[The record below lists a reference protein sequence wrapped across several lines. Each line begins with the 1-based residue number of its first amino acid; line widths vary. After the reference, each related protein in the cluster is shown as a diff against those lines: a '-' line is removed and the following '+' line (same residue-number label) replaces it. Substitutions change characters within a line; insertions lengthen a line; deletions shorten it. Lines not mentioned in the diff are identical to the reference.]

1 MRLAAIQRHPIKSH
15 GREPLEAT
23 SLAEGAALPW
33 DRRWAV
39 LHAGSKVDP
48 AAPCWAPSANFVIGT
63 KLPAILAINAALDE
77 AAATVTLSH
86 PARPDLTLAPDAPED
101 QARFLAWVAPL
112 SDPEA
117 PPPVALISVP
127 GRGITDTPFPSVSL
141 LNLASNADLSARMGL
156 DLSPLRWRCNLWLD
170 GPEPR
175 EEQGWIGRRLRIG
188 AAVLEIAEPIRRCKS
203 TMANPATGLRDAD
216 TLAALRAAWDH
227 QNFGL
232 YARVLT
238 GGDIRRGDPV
248 ELL

>member
-1 MRLAAIQRHPIKSH
+1 MRLASIQRHPIKSH
-15 GREPLEAT
+15 GRETLTAT
-23 SLAEGAALPW
+23 VLSEGAGLAG

-39 LHAGSKVDP
+39 IHTRSKFDR
-48 AAPCWAPSANFVIGT
+48 AQPCWVPSANFVIGT
-63 KLPAILAINAALDE
+63 KLPGILAIDARLDDASAE
-77 AAATVTLSH
+77 VTLTH
-86 PARPDLTLAPDAPED
+86 PARPDLAIAPDAAED

-112 SDPEA
+112 VDPDQ
-117 PPPVALISVP
+117 PPPVALVSLP
-127 GRGITDTPFPSVSL
+127 GRGVTDTTYPSVSL
-141 LNLASNADLSARMGL
+141 LNLASNADLSARMGT

-170 GPEPR
+170 GLEPWA
-175 EEQGWIGRRLRIG
+175 EQGWIGRRLRIG

-216 TLAALRAAWDH
+216 TLGALRAAWDH

-238 GGDIRRGDPV
+238 GGAIRRDDPV